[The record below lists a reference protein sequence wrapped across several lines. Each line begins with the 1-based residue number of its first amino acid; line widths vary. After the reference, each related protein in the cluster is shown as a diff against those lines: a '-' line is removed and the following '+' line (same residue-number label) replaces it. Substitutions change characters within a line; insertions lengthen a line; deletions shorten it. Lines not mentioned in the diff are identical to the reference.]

1 MILYSDLDGCFLD
14 IETYS
19 YNDTIKYAQK
29 FIDSGNLLIFCSSK
43 TYDEINSIMIKI
55 DREMPYIVENG
66 GGIYIP
72 NKFKCW
78 EVSSNTANV
87 DVNLFKVSDHSFNIF
102 KTIKYIREEIGI
114 KMNTYQDLNI
124 NQICSITGLNKY
136 QAALAKNRKFSETII
151 TRLNNQE
158 ITVLESRL
166 RQINLTCTKG
176 SRFYTIHPNDINK
189 GKAAL
194 ILFQKIQNMRI
205 ENKLTIGIGDSYN
218 DESLLDF
225 TNKSYLLK
233 NKHNEWSNI
242 KGDNIIKI
250 DGMGQDGWIKVYKE
264 ITKSLK

>member
-14 IETYS
+14 IDTYS
-19 YNDTIKYAQK
+19 FNDTIKYARK
-29 FIDSGNLLIFCSSK
+29 FIDSGNILIFCSSK
-43 TYDEINSIMIKI
+43 TYDEIDSIMIKI
-55 DREMPYIVENG
+55 DRQMPYIVENG

-72 NKFKCW
+72 NKFKFW
-78 EVSSNTANV
+78 EDYSKIANV
-87 DVNLFKVSDHSFNIF
+87 DGDLFQVSKYNSNIY
-102 KTIKYIREEIGI
+102 KTIKYIREEIGVE
-114 KMNTYQDLNI
+114 MYTYQDLNI

-151 TRLNNQE
+151 TPLNNQK
-158 ITVLESRL
+158 ISILESRL
-166 RQINLTCTKG
+166 KKINLTCTKG

-194 ILFQKIQNMRI
+194 MLFQKIQNMKI
-205 ENKLTIGIGDSYN
+205 GNNLTIGIGDSYN

-242 KGDNIIKI
+242 KGDNIIRI
-250 DGMGQDGWIKVYKE
+250 DGTGQDGWIKVYKE
-264 ITKSLK
+264 ITKSFK